1 MQRAKART
9 KRGKNE
15 NSGLQAS
22 AIIIDPHKSRIFI
35 RGEPEIQLMFL
46 VLLLNVEELVV
57 GHEMKRRPIIVIV
70 GSVGILTGPGGG
82 REERMRSE
90 SP

>member
-35 RGEPEIQLMFL
+35 GGEIQLMFL